1 MLLARESLMRFFP
14 VLQLAVVGRRW
25 KWLTWGGIGW
35 GQKGP
40 TGLGKKGPTGRGQK
54 DTAFGGRR
62 DPAAHPAASPPVCR
76 DATPGA
82 GCPSPNSEK
91 WAQAASRAQ
100 SHSGGCLHVCVGV
113 AAQFLPYSAGSLTP
127 ILLSPAFFSR
137 SGSAG
142 LQQRGSEHR
151 LCPARCSPGAGLLD
165 EALLQ
170 TPEQC

>member
-1 MLLARESLMRFFP
+1 MRFFP
-14 VLQLAVVGRRW
+14 CYSWQGWAGDGNGWPGVELVGDRRDPPVWGRRVP
-25 KWLTWGGIGW
+25 LVGG
-35 GQKGP
+35 
-40 TGLGKKGPTGRGQK
+40 RR

-113 AAQFLPYSAGSLTP
+113 AAQLLRYSAGSLTP

-151 LCPARCSPGAGLLD
+151 LCPACCSPEAGLVD